1 MAIVKMKK
9 LRLAVMAR
17 ERKALLKELL
27 LLGCVEISEPSELEA
42 GDFPG
47 LERCASGELMSDRA
61 DYALLTDAVKLMDK
75 YAPAKGGFCPD
86 HIDILRP
93 LAGLDIYHNALLHN
107 LQEPLGVEGLPPCSI
122 LLDAD

>member
-1 MAIVKMKK
+1 MARATAILLPLYSLM
-9 LRLAVMAR
+9 LRLWR
-17 ERKALLKELL
+17 RQFL
-27 LLGCVEISEPSELEA
+27 C
-42 GDFPG
+42 
-47 LERCASGELMSDRA
+47 
-61 DYALLTDAVKLMDK
+61 
-75 YAPAKGGFCPD
+75 PAKGGFCPD